1 MLAKMKLLMYNQEE
15 VALTVDTVTTGATS
29 RIKGAMTQTK
39 EAAIHT
45 T

>member
-1 MLAKMKLLMYNQEE
+1 MLDKMKLLMYNQEE

-29 RIKGAMTQTK
+29 RIKGAMTQAK